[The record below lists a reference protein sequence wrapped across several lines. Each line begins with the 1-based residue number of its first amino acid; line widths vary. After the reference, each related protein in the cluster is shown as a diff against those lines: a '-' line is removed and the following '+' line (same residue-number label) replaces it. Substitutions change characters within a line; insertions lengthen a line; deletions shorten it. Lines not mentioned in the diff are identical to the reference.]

1 LATAT
6 DPSPDGPP
14 TLEGKPSPEGL
25 PTFEGKPSPDGPPT
39 FEGKPSPDGLPTVEG
54 EPSADGPLTPGN
66 PPPSSGRDDL
76 YAVLGLEPRASRE
89 QVERAYRFC
98 VELYGEGSLATY
110 SLLDPTEAEQQRL
123 RVRESYEVLV
133 DEDKRRAYDASQ
145 GFLPPDSPVLPFPAP
160 ASSSAAELPAVL
172 TGADLRRIREAR
184 GLSLR
189 HIAAVTKIG
198 VRFLEYVEED
208 RFAFLPAAVYLRGF
222 LQEYARLVGID
233 PRRAADAYMSRLPA
247 KG

>member
-1 LATAT
+1 LDPAT
-6 DPSPDGPP
+6 DRPAGDAP
-14 TLEGKPSPEGL
+14 TLGSEPNAA
-25 PTFEGKPSPDGPPT
+25 GP
-39 FEGKPSPDGLPTVEG
+39 G
-54 EPSADGPLTPGN
+54 
-66 PPPSSGRDDL
+66 DL

-98 VELYGEGSLATY
+98 LELYGEGSLALY

-123 RVRESYEVLV
+123 RVREAYEVLS
-133 DEDKRRAYDASQ
+133 DEERRRVYDAGQ
-145 GFLPPDSPVLPFPAP
+145 GFLPPDAPVLPFPSP
-160 ASSSAAELPAVL
+160 SSTAADAELPTVL

-184 GLSLR
+184 GVSLR

-198 VRFLEYVEED
+198 VRFLEYLEED
-208 RFAFLPAAVYLRGF
+208 RFAFLPAPVYLRGF

-247 KG
+247 RG